1 MSGGCRGR
9 GEQEVASFSACFFCP
24 VVCSPGIW
32 WRIFPGNI
40 LYVKAPTFLHRRKRR
55 GFFVTIWGVPESYLP
70 LVPGH
75 LAGSVSFAGAR
86 EEMLCREAV
95 FLPPADK
102 SGFQAVRTGRI
113 LGWLQRKDLALCR
126 PYPSAAR
133 PGTVPSRL
141 PGACAA
147 NAPPGGHWRTRLRYR
162 RHWPPGPWRSGRIWN
177 CPWPGRRGASIR

>member
-32 WRIFPGNI
+32 WGIFPGNI
-40 LYVKAPTFLHRRKRR
+40 LYVKAPTFLHLGSVGAFSLPFWEYLNRISRWCQA
-55 GFFVTIWGVPESYLP
+55 IWPVVCP
-70 LVPGH
+70 LPGH
-75 LAGSVSFAGAR
+75 GRKCSAGNLFFCQPAG
-86 EEMLCREAV
+86 
-95 FLPPADK
+95 K

-113 LGWLQRKDLALCR
+113 LGGQRKDLVLCR
-126 PYPSAAR
+126 PYPNAAR

-141 PGACAA
+141 PGACSASA
-147 NAPPGGHWRTRLRYR
+147 LRAGHWRTRLRYR